1 MNTMKNTL
9 KGDYEMK
16 VDLYTK
22 TILSIIAIVLWAMLL
37 KPIFISDIVNASNVV
52 LDVNI
57 KEIDGKK
64 VYGSL
69 DVNIEKVNGRTF
81 TGSSLPV
88 TIKK

>member
-1 MNTMKNTL
+1 MKIDT
-9 KGDYEMK
+9 
-16 VDLYTK
+16 YTK
-22 TILSIIAIVLWAMLL
+22 LILLLIAIALWGILL
-37 KPIFISDIVNASNVV
+37 KPLLISESAKASNVI

-57 KEIDGKK
+57 KQIDGKR

-88 TIKK
+88 KIKTN